1 MERDGRTP
9 FTLMVALNPINK
21 LYFHALT
28 GYSLYAI
35 DVQTLL
41 NGTEAEIE
49 KAVESGN
56 NRRSDGMIFDAN
68 GNLYFA
74 DLEQNAI
81 MKMDTTENYKFV
93 TGEKVRWADS
103 FSIYNNLLYYTNS
116 RINEVSGPV
125 DDMTFDLNAIKL

>member
-1 MERDGRTP
+1 
-9 FTLMVALNPINK
+9 
-21 LYFHALT
+21 
-28 GYSLYAI
+28 
-35 DVQTLL
+35 
-41 NGTEAEIE
+41 
-49 KAVESGN
+49 
-56 NRRSDGMIFDAN
+56 MIFDAN

-81 MKMDTTENYKFV
+81 MKMDTTGAIQIRYRRK
-93 TGEKVRWADS
+93 KRWADS

>member
-1 MERDGRTP
+1 METGSKTCTRQSFSTKAEVDHLTINGKNGRTP

-93 TGEKVRWADS
+93 TGEKVTLGR
-103 FSIYNNLLYYTNS
+103 
-116 RINEVSGPV
+116 
-125 DDMTFDLNAIKL
+125 